1 MIDKIKGLL
10 TQYKEI
16 VLYVFFGGLTTLV
29 NFVVYLGLKN
39 LFGVPMVA
47 SNIIAW
53 VVSVLFAY
61 VTNKIYVFESK
72 DTSPRAILR
81 ELFSFVAA
89 RIFSGVVDTGMLVI
103 LVDYCHMNDL
113 VVKIMAQVVV
123 IVLNYVFSKLWIFKK
138 K

>member
-1 MIDKIKGLL
+1 M
-10 TQYKEI
+10 
-16 VLYVFFGGLTTLV
+16 TTLV

-53 VVSVLFAY
+53 AVSVLFAY